1 MQTSGVGSVFDALAV
16 NMQPTLRDSIK
27 TSISAVLQVKMSP
40 EDTQRLKQK
49 WQDNTNKL
57 PGAANEVCHSAP
69 GLTIDQGFIRF

>member
-16 NMQPTLRDSIK
+16 NIQPTLRDSIK
-27 TSISAVLQVKMSP
+27 TAISAFRQVKMSP
-40 EDTQRLKQK
+40 EDNQRLKQK

-69 GLTIDQGFIRF
+69 GLTIDCSFLRF